1 MQKSSCVHP
10 QEYLLMSQSNAIDPG
25 HLLGPNN
32 IPVKNDTRNKNQNFA
47 MGCNTEMKRAK
58 EVKPHRL

>member
-1 MQKSSCVHP
+1 
-10 QEYLLMSQSNAIDPG
+10 MSQSDAIDPG

-32 IPVKNDTRNKNQNFA
+32 IPVKNDTSNKNQNFA